1 MSKNAFQSFFRL
13 LNRFRYPVSLPEDIA
28 KALGISLSNFLSFDK
43 FIEKITDPSLTPA
56 RLMKFMPR
64 EQAEAAFESA
74 CRKEIFP
81 QKTLISYYFNQ
92 GWLEFILQ
100 FDEESRLRRIY
111 VQHKKIASQEG
122 TEIPLKH
129 YNPLIDLDLKASS

>member
-1 MSKNAFQSFFRL
+1 MPKNAFQSFCRML
-13 LNRFRYPVSLPEDIA
+13 TRFRYPFSLPEDVA
-28 KALGISLSNFLSFDK
+28 DALGISFSNFLTFDK
-43 FIEKITDPSLTPA
+43 FIEKLTDPSCVPE

-64 EQAEAAFESA
+64 EEAEAAFESA

-81 QKTLISYYFNQ
+81 QKTLFSYYFNQ

-100 FDEESRLRRIY
+100 FDNQSRLRRIY
-111 VQHKKIASQEG
+111 VQHKKIKCQEG

-129 YNPLIDLDLKASS
+129 YNPLI